1 MVGPSLGQVNGNA
14 SCAWPSDGKY
24 SRAMGE
30 PIHVPLLDLNQQ
42 NQPLAAELKDTFA
55 RVLDSSQFILGPEVT
70 EFERQVAAGVG
81 ATHAIGVSSG
91 TDALL
96 LSLMALDIGP
106 GDEVLCPSFTFFA
119 TAGSVSRT
127 GATPVFVDS
136 LDDDFNLDLSD
147 AARRVTDKTKAIIP
161 VHLFGQAADMD
172 AVQRLASAH
181 DLMVLEDA
189 AQSMGTQFGE
199 KKAGT
204 MGDLCAFSFFP
215 SKNLGGFG
223 DGGMITTN
231 DDALAERVRILRV
244 HGGAPKYYH
253 KAIGGNFRLDPLQ
266 AALLRA
272 KLGHLPV
279 YIAKR
284 RANAAT
290 YLERLAESTPV
301 REGRLLL
308 PSEMS
313 GRTHTW
319 NQFTLRVTNG
329 KRDALMEHL
338 AANQIGSAIYYPV
351 PLHRQECFSNL
362 AGVEAR
368 LPICEKMADEVLSI
382 PIYPELSTEQID
394 HVINT
399 IANAPI

>member
-1 MVGPSLGQVNGNA
+1 
-14 SCAWPSDGKY
+14 
-24 SRAMGE
+24 MGE

-136 LDDDFNLDLSD
+136 LDDDFNLDLED

-204 MGDLCAFSFFP
+204 IGDLCAFSFFP

-290 YLERLAESTPV
+290 YLERLSESTPV

>member
-1 MVGPSLGQVNGNA
+1 
-14 SCAWPSDGKY
+14 
-24 SRAMGE
+24 MGE

-70 EFERQVAAGVG
+70 EFERQVAVGVG

-136 LDDDFNLDLSD
+136 LDDDLNLDLED

-290 YLERLAESTPV
+290 YLERLAESAPV

-308 PSEMS
+308 PSEMP

-399 IANAPI
+399 IANASI

>member
-1 MVGPSLGQVNGNA
+1 
-14 SCAWPSDGKY
+14 
-24 SRAMGE
+24 MGE

-96 LSLMALDIGP
+96 LSLMALGIGP

-127 GATPVFVDS
+127 GAIPVFVDS

>member
-1 MVGPSLGQVNGNA
+1 M
-14 SCAWPSDGKY
+14 
-24 SRAMGE
+24 
-30 PIHVPLLDLNQQ
+30 HVPLLDLNQQ

-136 LDDDFNLDLSD
+136 LDDDFNLDLED

-290 YLERLAESTPV
+290 YLERLAESAPV

>member
-1 MVGPSLGQVNGNA
+1 
-14 SCAWPSDGKY
+14 
-24 SRAMGE
+24 MGE

-136 LDDDFNLDLSD
+136 LDDDFNLDLEN
-147 AARRVTDKTKAIIP
+147 AARRVTNKTKAIIP

-290 YLERLAESTPV
+290 YLERLSESTPV

-319 NQFTLRVTNG
+319 NQFTIRVTNG

>member
-1 MVGPSLGQVNGNA
+1 
-14 SCAWPSDGKY
+14 
-24 SRAMGE
+24 MGE

-231 DDALAERVRILRV
+231 DDVLAERVRILRV

-284 RANAAT
+284 RTNAAK
-290 YLERLAESTPV
+290 YLVRLAESAPV

-362 AGVEAR
+362 VGVEAR
-368 LPICEKMADEVLSI
+368 LLICEKMADEVLSI

>member
-1 MVGPSLGQVNGNA
+1 
-14 SCAWPSDGKY
+14 
-24 SRAMGE
+24 MGE

-42 NQPLAAELKDTFA
+42 NQPLATELKDAFA
-55 RVLDSSQFILGPEVT
+55 RLLDSSQFILGPEVT

-96 LSLMALDIGP
+96 LSLMALEIGP

-136 LDDDFNLDLSD
+136 LNDDFNLDLED

-290 YLERLAESTPV
+290 YLERLAESAPV

>member
-1 MVGPSLGQVNGNA
+1 
-14 SCAWPSDGKY
+14 
-24 SRAMGE
+24 MGE

-136 LDDDFNLDLSD
+136 LDNDFNLDLED

-308 PSEMS
+308 PSEIS

-362 AGVEAR
+362 DGVEAG

-382 PIYPELSTEQID
+382 PIYPELSTKQID

>member
-1 MVGPSLGQVNGNA
+1 
-14 SCAWPSDGKY
+14 
-24 SRAMGE
+24 MGE

-172 AVQRLASAH
+172 TVQRLASAH

-231 DDALAERVRILRV
+231 DNALAERVRILRV

-284 RANAAT
+284 RTNAAT
-290 YLERLAESTPV
+290 YLVRLAESAPV

-308 PSEMS
+308 PSEMP

-362 AGVEAR
+362 VGVEAR

>member
-1 MVGPSLGQVNGNA
+1 
-14 SCAWPSDGKY
+14 
-24 SRAMGE
+24 MGE

-96 LSLMALDIGP
+96 LSLMALGIGP

-127 GATPVFVDS
+127 GAIPVFIDS
-136 LDDDFNLDLSD
+136 LDDDFNLDLEN
-147 AARRVTDKTKAIIP
+147 AARRVTHKTKAIIP

-290 YLERLAESTPV
+290 YLERLLESTPV

>member
-1 MVGPSLGQVNGNA
+1 
-14 SCAWPSDGKY
+14 
-24 SRAMGE
+24 MGE

-96 LSLMALDIGP
+96 LSLMALGIGP

-290 YLERLAESTPV
+290 YLERLSESTPV

-319 NQFTLRVTNG
+319 NQFTIRVTNG

-362 AGVEAR
+362 VGVEAR

>member
-1 MVGPSLGQVNGNA
+1 
-14 SCAWPSDGKY
+14 
-24 SRAMGE
+24 MGE

-136 LDDDFNLDLSD
+136 LDDDFNLDLED

-204 MGDLCAFSFFP
+204 MGDHCAFSFFP

-290 YLERLAESTPV
+290 YLERLSESTPV

>member
-1 MVGPSLGQVNGNA
+1 
-14 SCAWPSDGKY
+14 
-24 SRAMGE
+24 MGE

-96 LSLMALDIGP
+96 LSLMALGIGP

-127 GATPVFVDS
+127 GAIPVFIDS
-136 LDDDFNLDLSD
+136 LDDDFNLDLEN

-362 AGVEAR
+362 AGVEAG

>member
-1 MVGPSLGQVNGNA
+1 
-14 SCAWPSDGKY
+14 
-24 SRAMGE
+24 MGE

-284 RANAAT
+284 RTNAAT
-290 YLERLAESTPV
+290 YLVRLAESAPV

-362 AGVEAR
+362 VGVEAR
-368 LPICEKMADEVLSI
+368 LLICEKMADEVLSI

>member
-1 MVGPSLGQVNGNA
+1 
-14 SCAWPSDGKY
+14 
-24 SRAMGE
+24 MGE

-42 NQPLAAELKDTFA
+42 NQPLATELKDTFA

-96 LSLMALDIGP
+96 LSLMALGIGP

-127 GATPVFVDS
+127 GAIPVFVDS
-136 LDDDFNLDLSD
+136 LDDDFNLDLEN

>member
-1 MVGPSLGQVNGNA
+1 
-14 SCAWPSDGKY
+14 
-24 SRAMGE
+24 MGE

-70 EFERQVAAGVG
+70 EFERQVAAGFG

-96 LSLMALDIGP
+96 LSLMALGIGP

-127 GATPVFVDS
+127 GAIPVFIDS
-136 LDDDFNLDLSD
+136 LDDDFNLDLEN

-204 MGDLCAFSFFP
+204 IGDLCAFSFFP

-290 YLERLAESTPV
+290 YLERLSESTPV

>member
-1 MVGPSLGQVNGNA
+1 
-14 SCAWPSDGKY
+14 
-24 SRAMGE
+24 MGE

-284 RANAAT
+284 RTNAAT
-290 YLERLAESTPV
+290 YLVRLAESAPV

-362 AGVEAR
+362 VGVEAR

>member
-1 MVGPSLGQVNGNA
+1 
-14 SCAWPSDGKY
+14 
-24 SRAMGE
+24 MGE

-284 RANAAT
+284 RTNAAT
-290 YLERLAESTPV
+290 YLVRLAESAPV

-308 PSEMS
+308 PSEMP

>member
-1 MVGPSLGQVNGNA
+1 
-14 SCAWPSDGKY
+14 
-24 SRAMGE
+24 MGE

-106 GDEVLCPSFTFFA
+106 GDQVLCPSFTFFA

-136 LDDDFNLDLSD
+136 LDDDFNLDLED

-290 YLERLAESTPV
+290 YLERLAESAPV

-338 AANQIGSAIYYPV
+338 AANQIGSAIYYPL

>member
-1 MVGPSLGQVNGNA
+1 
-14 SCAWPSDGKY
+14 
-24 SRAMGE
+24 MGE

-106 GDEVLCPSFTFFA
+106 GDQVLCPSFTFFA

-136 LDDDFNLDLSD
+136 LDDDFNLDLED

-382 PIYPELSTEQID
+382 PIYPELATEQID
-394 HVINT
+394 QVINT

>member
-1 MVGPSLGQVNGNA
+1 
-14 SCAWPSDGKY
+14 
-24 SRAMGE
+24 MGE

-136 LDDDFNLDLSD
+136 LDDDFNLDLED

-244 HGGAPKYYH
+244 HGGVPKYYH

-290 YLERLAESTPV
+290 YLERLAESAPV

>member
-1 MVGPSLGQVNGNA
+1 
-14 SCAWPSDGKY
+14 
-24 SRAMGE
+24 MGE

-42 NQPLAAELKDTFA
+42 NQPLATELKDTFA

-70 EFERQVAAGVG
+70 EFERQVAAGFG

-290 YLERLAESTPV
+290 YLERLAESAPV

>member
-1 MVGPSLGQVNGNA
+1 
-14 SCAWPSDGKY
+14 
-24 SRAMGE
+24 MGE

-42 NQPLAAELKDTFA
+42 NQPLAAELKNTFA

-136 LDDDFNLDLSD
+136 LDDDFNLDLED

-290 YLERLAESTPV
+290 YLKRLAESAPV

-368 LPICEKMADEVLSI
+368 LPVCEKMADEVLSI

-399 IANAPI
+399 IVNAPI

>member
-1 MVGPSLGQVNGNA
+1 
-14 SCAWPSDGKY
+14 
-24 SRAMGE
+24 MGE

-147 AARRVTDKTKAIIP
+147 AAGRVTDKTKAIIP

-290 YLERLAESTPV
+290 YLERLSESTPV

-319 NQFTLRVTNG
+319 NQFTIRVTNG

-351 PLHRQECFSNL
+351 SLHRQECFSNL

>member
-1 MVGPSLGQVNGNA
+1 
-14 SCAWPSDGKY
+14 
-24 SRAMGE
+24 MGE

-136 LDDDFNLDLSD
+136 LDDDFNLDLED

-290 YLERLAESTPV
+290 YLERLSESTPV

>member
-1 MVGPSLGQVNGNA
+1 
-14 SCAWPSDGKY
+14 
-24 SRAMGE
+24 MGE

-136 LDDDFNLDLSD
+136 LDDDFNLDLED

-266 AALLRA
+266 ASLLRA

-290 YLERLAESTPV
+290 YLERLAESAPV

-329 KRDALMEHL
+329 KRDALMEDL

>member
-1 MVGPSLGQVNGNA
+1 
-14 SCAWPSDGKY
+14 
-24 SRAMGE
+24 MGE

-55 RVLDSSQFILGPEVT
+55 RVLDSSQFILGPEV
-70 EFERQVAAGVG
+70 EAFERQIAAEVG
-81 ATHAIGVSSG
+81 AGHVIGVSSG

-96 LSLMALDIGP
+96 LSLMALGIGP

-127 GATPVFVDS
+127 GATPVFIDS
-136 LDDDFNLDLSD
+136 LDDDFNLDLED

>member
-1 MVGPSLGQVNGNA
+1 
-14 SCAWPSDGKY
+14 
-24 SRAMGE
+24 MGE

-106 GDEVLCPSFTFFA
+106 GDQVLCPSFTFFA

-136 LDDDFNLDLSD
+136 LDDDFNLDLED

-290 YLERLAESTPV
+290 YLERLAESAPV

-399 IANAPI
+399 IVNAPI

>member
-1 MVGPSLGQVNGNA
+1 
-14 SCAWPSDGKY
+14 
-24 SRAMGE
+24 MGE

-106 GDEVLCPSFTFFA
+106 GDQVLCPSFTFFA

-136 LDDDFNLDLSD
+136 LDDDFNLDLED

-308 PSEMS
+308 PSEIS

>member
-1 MVGPSLGQVNGNA
+1 
-14 SCAWPSDGKY
+14 
-24 SRAMGE
+24 MGE

-96 LSLMALDIGP
+96 LSLMALGIGP

-127 GATPVFVDS
+127 GAIPVFIDS
-136 LDDDFNLDLSD
+136 LDDDFNLDLEN
-147 AARRVTDKTKAIIP
+147 AARRITDKTKAIIP

-284 RANAAT
+284 RANAAM

>member
-1 MVGPSLGQVNGNA
+1 
-14 SCAWPSDGKY
+14 
-24 SRAMGE
+24 MGE

-136 LDDDFNLDLSD
+136 LDDDFNLDLED

-266 AALLRA
+266 AALLLA

-290 YLERLAESTPV
+290 YLERLAESAPV

>member
-1 MVGPSLGQVNGNA
+1 
-14 SCAWPSDGKY
+14 
-24 SRAMGE
+24 MGE

-55 RVLDSSQFILGPEVT
+55 RVLDSSQFILGPEV
-70 EFERQVAAGVG
+70 EAFERQVAAEVG
-81 ATHAIGVSSG
+81 AGHAIGVSSG

-96 LSLMALDIGP
+96 LSLMALGIGP

-136 LDDDFNLDLSD
+136 LDDDFNIDLED

-172 AVQRLASAH
+172 AVHRLASAH

-189 AQSMGTQFGE
+189 AQSLGTQFGE

-290 YLERLAESTPV
+290 YLERLAESAPV

>member
-1 MVGPSLGQVNGNA
+1 
-14 SCAWPSDGKY
+14 
-24 SRAMGE
+24 MGE

-136 LDDDFNLDLSD
+136 LDDDFNLDLED

-244 HGGAPKYYH
+244 HGGVPKYYH

-290 YLERLAESTPV
+290 YLERLAESAPV

-382 PIYPELSTEQID
+382 PIYPELSTEQFD